1 MFTSL
6 WRHQC
11 DQLVDFDFSGKTLI
25 ELVFSKS
32 IAFMAYSIFHFS
44 YVFLYFVG
52 IMLVCLNK
60 N

>member
-32 IAFMAYSIFHFS
+32 FAFMAYSIFSFFIC
-44 YVFLYFVG
+44 FLIFCRNNVD
-52 IMLVCLNK
+52 VPK
-60 N
+60 